1 MLVSGYYVST
11 DTFVIQD
18 AGEVAFAFAD
28 DSDNDGPQPLLA
40 ASSSSSEACSESGT
54 PRPGT
59 PLGPVDIS
67 DLDSIIA
74 QEISSVESIV
84 VEESHTVLDSPDLH
98 EVVDAL
104 ASVTAITF
112 ITYVTSTWIVFM
124 TRIN

>member
-1 MLVSGYYVST
+1 MLVSGYYVCI
-11 DTFVIQD
+11 DTVVIQD

-28 DSDNDGPQPLLA
+28 DSDDNGPPPLLA
-40 ASSSSSEACSESGT
+40 ASSSSSKAGSESGT

-84 VEESHTVLDSPDLH
+84 VEESHAVLDSPDLH
-98 EVVDAL
+98 E
-104 ASVTAITF
+104 
-112 ITYVTSTWIVFM
+112 
-124 TRIN
+124 